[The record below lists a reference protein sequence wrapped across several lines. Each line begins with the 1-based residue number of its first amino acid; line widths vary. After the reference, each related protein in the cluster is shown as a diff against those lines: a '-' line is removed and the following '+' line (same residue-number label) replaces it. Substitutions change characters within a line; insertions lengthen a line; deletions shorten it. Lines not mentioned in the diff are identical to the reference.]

1 MRAINA
7 NIMRQIN
14 RKLLLNEIRL
24 RPISR
29 AELAEVTQLTRASVT
44 QIIDELINEGIVIET
59 AVVGR
64 SRLGRR
70 STQLAITPDS
80 RVFFGVY
87 LGSHQCDVGA
97 INLRGDILLQ
107 STDALEGCSADEVIE
122 SVHSMIVQMK
132 ARLNLSD
139 ECIGG
144 IGLCAPGSVNAPT
157 LSPQLAQMLAER
169 TGYPVYAE
177 SAANA
182 RALDECYFGFR
193 DDSFAL
199 VHIDECVRTGVIV
212 NGKLYRGSF
221 ADMDLGGIAV
231 DIEDCSR
238 RLDQYISIPALLEG
252 MPWRSWSELMD
263 NAADPAA
270 ITAIERLIKY
280 LTFAALSLVTVLGL
294 RRIVLTGALTDR
306 AEHLVRRINQS
317 LSERLSHDTPI
328 LVVGAQ
334 QPSVRLAALP
344 ALHTFYA
351 N

>member
-87 LGSHQCDVGA
+87 LGSRQCDVGA

-107 STDALEGCSADEVIE
+107 STDALEGRSADEVIE
-122 SVHSMIVQMK
+122 SVQSMIGQMQD
-132 ARLNLSD
+132 RLSLSG
-139 ECIGG
+139 ERIGG
-144 IGLCAPGSVNAPT
+144 IGLCAPGSVNAP
-157 LSPQLAQMLAER
+157 SPQLVQMLAER

-212 NGKLYRGSF
+212 NGKLYRGSC
-221 ADMDLGGIAV
+221 ADVDLGGIAV

-252 MPWRSWSELMD
+252 TPWHSWAELMD

-270 ITAIERLIKY
+270 IDAIERLVKY
-280 LTFAALSLVTVLGL
+280 LTFAALSLVNVLGL

-317 LSERLSHDTPI
+317 LSERLSHEAPI

-344 ALHTFYA
+344 ALHTFFA